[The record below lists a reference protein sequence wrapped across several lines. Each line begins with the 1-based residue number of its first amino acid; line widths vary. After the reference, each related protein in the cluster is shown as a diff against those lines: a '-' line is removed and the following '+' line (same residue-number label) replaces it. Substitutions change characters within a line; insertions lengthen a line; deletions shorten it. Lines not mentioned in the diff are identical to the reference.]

1 MASIITITLM
11 RTTRA
16 TIGSLII
23 PEPFSITQSYLYY
36 TKFHEKFLKN
46 STDTVE
52 KRLILCPFHRHILVK
67 IIIIAHSRHEYVVI
81 PGTMS

>member
-23 PEPFSITQSYLYY
+23 PEPFTQSCLYY
-36 TKFHEKFLKN
+36 TKIHEKFLKN
-46 STDTVE
+46 ATDTVE
-52 KRLILCPFHRHILVK
+52 KRLILALFID
-67 IIIIAHSRHEYVVI
+67 IF
-81 PGTMS
+81 